1 MIYTIDRVPNGY
13 KIIIYTRMPYVI
25 KPVAGGYKVQSESG
39 TFLSKKAL
47 SRARAEKQRIAVTL
61 SSLRSGDIK
70 K

>member
-13 KIIIYTRMPYVI
+13 KIIIYTRMPYKIV
-25 KPVAGGYKVQSESG
+25 PVSGGYKVKSESG

-61 SSLRSGDIK
+61 ASLRSGDLK

>member
-1 MIYTIDRVPNGY
+1 MPY
-13 KIIIYTRMPYVI
+13 KIV
-25 KPVAGGYKVQSESG
+25 PVSGGYKVKSESG

-47 SRARAEKQRIAVTL
+47 SRARAEKQRIAATL